1 MLLTAK
7 KLVCQGSNNC
17 DIEWVKAFVMLNC
30 KAPKPLPTNLV
41 LFSKNHAKCYQKH
54 WPICCQTICQIK
66 CVFSKIH
73 WQASAWITFCRCG
86 TIVILADVVKKVSL
100 RNIVSGKNTHPAI
113 KLNLIFRHP
122 VIHKFNVFCWLEEW
136 FLFFFQSPVFFVN
149 KDPCQIHHHCLS
161 NNYFQLN
168 FVSHLLHLCA

>member
-1 MLLTAK
+1 
-7 KLVCQGSNNC
+7 
-17 DIEWVKAFVMLNC
+17 MLNC

-54 WPICCQTICQIK
+54 LLSNHMPNKVCIFQNSLAGISLNNFLQVRNNRNTRRCSEKGFTEK
-66 CVFSKIH
+66 HCV
-73 WQASAWITFCRCG
+73 R
-86 TIVILADVVKKVSL
+86 KK
-100 RNIVSGKNTHPAI
+100 HPSI